1 MTTFLVFLGAL
12 FFFMALGLPLAFVLI
27 ICAAFMMLSLGQTDI
42 MVIAQ
47 NMVSGTNNFSLM
59 AIPFFMLAGEIMDRG
74 GLSIR
79 IVRFAKLIVGRIRG
93 GLGYVAIL
101 ATIVFSGL
109 SGSAVADAA
118 ALGAILIPLM
128 TANGYRKSRSVAFI
142 AAGAIVAPM
151 IPPSI
156 PMIVMGTSTGL
167 SITKLFMSG
176 LVPGLIVCLGLMAAW
191 FCILRHDGYDDRETF
206 SGEEAKKIMLD
217 SLPALMMPI
226 LIVGGIRFGWFT
238 PTEAGAF
245 AVVYALIICTFVYK
259 EFSFADI
266 GKVLISAA
274 TSTATIM
281 FIVGGATAASIY
293 FTLAQ
298 VPAAMANA
306 LSSLIQQPT
315 ILLLLINVFLLFMGM
330 IMDCTPNILIF
341 APVLFPIIKKA
352 GIDPYYFACL
362 MNFNLCIGLITPP
375 VGVVLYVAMNASK
388 DGERVPVG
396 QVIRDL
402 IPFLGVEFALLFL
415 MILIPSLITAPLGWL
430 T

>member
-1 MTTFLVFLGAL
+1 MTTFIVFLVSL
-12 FFFMALGLPLAFVLI
+12 FGFMSLGLPLAFVLV
-27 ICAAFMMLSLGQTDI
+27 ICALFMMLSLGQSDI
-42 MVIAQ
+42 MVVAQ
-47 NMVSGTNNFSLM
+47 NMVSGTNSFSLM

-101 ATIVFSGL
+101 STIVFSGL

-128 TANGYRKSRSVAFI
+128 VKNGYRKSRSVAFI

-176 LVPGLIVCLGLMAAW
+176 LVPGLIVCFGLLVAW
-191 FCILRHDGYDDRETF
+191 FFILRKDGYDDRESFTWA
-206 SGEEAKKIMLD
+206 EAKKIIID
-217 SLPALMMPI
+217 SFPALLMPI

-245 AVVYALIICTFVYK
+245 AVVYALLVCKFVYR
-259 EFSFADI
+259 EFSFRDI
-266 GKVLISAA
+266 GKVFISAA
-274 TSTATIM
+274 SSTSTIM
-281 FIVGGATAASIY
+281 FIVAGATAASIY

-298 VPAAMANA
+298 VPMAMAEA
-306 LSSLIQQPT
+306 LSGLIEHPT
-315 ILLLLINVFLLFMGM
+315 VLLLLINIFLLFMGM

-341 APVLFPIIKKA
+341 APVLFPIIEKA

-375 VGVVLYVAMNASK
+375 VGVVLYVAMDSSK
-388 DGERVPVG
+388 DGEKVTTGV
-396 QVIRDL
+396 VIKDL
-402 IPFLGVEFALLFL
+402 IPFLAVEFGLLFL
-415 MILIPSLITAPLGWL
+415 MIFVPSLITAPLAWL

>member
-1 MTTFLVFLGAL
+1 MTTFIVFLASL
-12 FFFMALGLPLAFVLI
+12 FAFMLLGLPLAFVLV
-27 ICAAFMMLSLGQTDI
+27 ICAIFMMLSLGQADI

-47 NMVSGTNNFSLM
+47 NMVSGTNSFALM

-74 GLSIR
+74 GLSLR
-79 IVRFAKLIVGRIRG
+79 IVKFAKLIVGRVRG

-128 TANGYRKSRSVAFI
+128 IKNGYRKSRSVAFI
-142 AAGAIVAPM
+142 ATGAIVAPM

-176 LVPGLIVCLGLMAAW
+176 LVPGLIVCLGLMVAW
-191 FCILRHDGYDDRETF
+191 FIVLRIDGYDDRETF
-206 SGEEAKKIMLD
+206 TWQEAKAIIVE
-217 SLPALMMPI
+217 SVPALLMPI

-245 AVVYALIICTFVYK
+245 AVVYALRVCKFIYK
-259 EFSFADI
+259 EFSFKDI
-266 GKVLISAA
+266 GQVLASAA

-281 FIVGGATAASIY
+281 FIVAGATAASIY

-298 VPAAMANA
+298 VPTAIAEA
-306 LSSLIQQPT
+306 LSGLIAHPV
-315 ILLLLINVFLLFMGM
+315 LLLVLINIFLLFMGM
-330 IMDCTPNILIF
+330 VMDCTPNILIF
-341 APVLFPIIKKA
+341 APVLFPVIERA

-375 VGVVLYVAMNASK
+375 VGVVLYVAMNACK
-388 DGERVPVG
+388 DGEKLAVKNV
-396 QVIRDL
+396 VKDL
-402 IPFLGVEFALLFL
+402 LPFLGVEFALLFL
-415 MILIPSLITAPLGWL
+415 MIFIPQLITVPLGWL

>member
-1 MTTFLVFLGAL
+1 MTTFIVFLVAL
-12 FFFMALGLPLAFVLI
+12 FAFMLIGLPLAFVLI
-27 ICAAFMMLSLGQTDI
+27 ICAIFMMLSLNQSDV

-47 NMVSGTNNFSLM
+47 NMVSGTNSFALM

-74 GLSIR
+74 GLSLR
-79 IVRFAKLIVGRIRG
+79 IVKFAKLIVGRIRG
-93 GLGYVAIL
+93 GLGYTAIL

-128 TANGYRKSRSVAFI
+128 IKSGYKKSRSVAFI

-176 LVPGLIVCLGLMAAW
+176 LVPGIIVCLGLMVAW
-191 FCILRHDGYDDRETF
+191 FFVVRADNYDDRETF
-206 SGEEAKKIMLD
+206 TWKEAKAIMLD
-217 SLPALMMPI
+217 SFPALLMPI
-226 LIVGGIRFGWFT
+226 FIVGGIRFGIFT

-245 AVVYALIICTFVYK
+245 AVVYALIICTFYYK
-259 EFSFADI
+259 EFSFKDI
-266 GKVLISAA
+266 GSVLVSSAA
-274 TSTATIM
+274 STATIM
-281 FIVGGATAASIY
+281 FIVAGATAASIY

-298 VPAAMANA
+298 IPAAMAN
-306 LSSLIQQPT
+306 LLGGLIEHPT
-315 ILLLLINVFLLFMGM
+315 LLMLLINIFLLCMGM

-341 APVLFPIIKKA
+341 APVLFPIIRKA

-375 VGVVLYVAMNASK
+375 VGVVLYVAMDASK
-388 DGERVPVG
+388 DGEKLSVGPV
-396 QVIRDL
+396 VKHL
-402 IPFLGVEFALLFL
+402 LPFLVVEFGLLFL
-415 MILIPSLITAPLGWL
+415 MIFVPQLITVPLKWL

>member
-191 FCILRHDGYDDRETF
+191 FFILRHDGYDDRETF

>member
-1 MTTFLVFLGAL
+1 
-12 FFFMALGLPLAFVLI
+12 
-27 ICAAFMMLSLGQTDI
+27 
-42 MVIAQ
+42 
-47 NMVSGTNNFSLM
+47 
-59 AIPFFMLAGEIMDRG
+59 
-74 GLSIR
+74 
-79 IVRFAKLIVGRIRG
+79 
-93 GLGYVAIL
+93 
-101 ATIVFSGL
+101 
-109 SGSAVADAA
+109 
-118 ALGAILIPLM
+118 
-128 TANGYRKSRSVAFI
+128 
-142 AAGAIVAPM
+142 
-151 IPPSI
+151 
-156 PMIVMGTSTGL
+156 MG
-167 SITKLFMSG
+167 
-176 LVPGLIVCLGLMAAW
+176 
-191 FCILRHDGYDDRETF
+191 
-206 SGEEAKKIMLD
+206 
-217 SLPALMMPI
+217 
-226 LIVGGIRFGWFT
+226 
-238 PTEAGAF
+238 
-245 AVVYALIICTFVYK
+245 YALIICTFVYK

-375 VGVVLYVAMNASK
+375 VGVVLYVAMHASK

>member
-1 MTTFLVFLGAL
+1 MTTFLIFLAVL
-12 FFFMALGLPLAFVLI
+12 FGFMIIGLPLAFILV
-27 ICAAFMMLSLGQTDI
+27 ICAIFMMLSLGQTDI
-42 MVIAQ
+42 MVVAQ
-47 NMVSGTNNFSLM
+47 NMVSGMNSFSLM

-74 GLSIR
+74 GLSVR

-93 GLGYVAIL
+93 GLGYTAIL

-128 TANGYRKSRSVAFI
+128 VKNGYKKSRSIAFI

-176 LVPGLIVCLGLMAAW
+176 LVPGLIVSLGLMIAW
-191 FCILRHDGYDDRETF
+191 FFVVRADDYHDCETF
-206 SGEEAKKIMLD
+206 TWQEAKDIIKD
-217 SLPALMMPI
+217 SIPALMMPI

-238 PTEAGAF
+238 ATEAGAF
-245 AVVYALIICTFVYK
+245 AVVYAFIVCTFFYK
-259 EFSFADI
+259 EFSWADI
-266 GKVLISAA
+266 GKVLTSSAV
-274 TSTATIM
+274 STATIM
-281 FIVGGATAASIY
+281 FIVAGATAASIY

-298 VPAAMANA
+298 VPAGIAEA
-306 LSSLIQQPT
+306 LGGLINQPV
-315 ILLLLINVFLLFMGM
+315 LLLVLINAFLLCMGM
-330 IMDCTPNILIF
+330 VMDCTPNILVF
-341 APVLFPIIKKA
+341 APVLFPVIKAA

-375 VGVVLYVAMNASK
+375 VGVVLYVAMDSSK
-388 DGERVPVG
+388 DGIKVELTT
-396 QVIRDL
+396 VIKHL
-402 IPFLGVEFALLFL
+402 LPFLGVEVAILFL
-415 MILIPSLITAPLGWL
+415 MILFPGLITTPLGWL

>member
-1 MTTFLVFLGAL
+1 MTTFVVFLASL
-12 FFFMALGLPLAFVLI
+12 FGFMLTGLPLAFVLA
-27 ICAAFMMLSLGQTDI
+27 ICAVFMMLSLGQTDV

-47 NMVSGTNNFSLM
+47 NMVAGTNSFSLM

-74 GLSIR
+74 GLSLR
-79 IVRFAKLIVGRIRG
+79 IVQFAKIIVGRIRG

-128 TANGYRKSRSVAFI
+128 IKNGYKKSRSVAFI

-176 LVPGLIVCLGLMAAW
+176 LVPGLIVCIGLMVAW
-191 FCILRHDGYDDRETF
+191 GIVLRIDGYDDRETF
-206 SGEEAKKIMLD
+206 TFKESIRITIE
-217 SLPALMMPI
+217 SFPALLMPV
-226 LIVGGIRFGWFT
+226 LIVGGIRLGWFT

-259 EFSFADI
+259 EFSLKDI
-266 GKVLISAA
+266 GSVLISAV

-281 FIVGGATAASIY
+281 FIVAGATAASIY

-298 VPAAMANA
+298 VPAQMAE
-306 LSSLIQQPT
+306 LLGSLIHQPT
-315 ILLLLINVFLLFMGM
+315 LLLILVNFFLLFMGM

-341 APVLFPIIKKA
+341 APVLFPVIKKA

-375 VGVVLYVAMNASK
+375 VGVVLYVAMDASK
-388 DGERVPVG
+388 DGEKLSFGPV
-396 QVIRDL
+396 VKDL
-402 IPFLGVEFALLFL
+402 LPFLGVEVALLIA
-415 MILIPSLITAPLGWL
+415 MIFFPSLITVPLSWL

>member
-156 PMIVMGTSTGL
+156 PMLVMGTSTGL

-191 FCILRHDGYDDRETF
+191 FFILRHDGYDDRETF

>member
-1 MTTFLVFLGAL
+1 MTTFIVFLISL
-12 FFFMALGLPLAFVLI
+12 FAFMLTGIPLAFVLI
-27 ICAAFMMLSLGQTDI
+27 VCAFFMMLSLGQTDI

-47 NMVSGTNNFSLM
+47 NMVSGTNSFSLM

-79 IVRFAKLIVGRIRG
+79 IVKFAKLIVGRIRG

-128 TANGYRKSRSVAFI
+128 VKNGYRKSRSVAFI

-176 LVPGLIVCLGLMAAW
+176 LVPGLIVCLGLMIAW
-191 FCILRHDGYDDRETF
+191 FFVLRHDGYDDRETF
-206 SGEEAKKIMLD
+206 TWDEAKKIMLE
-217 SLPALMMPI
+217 SFPALMMPI

-245 AVVYALIICTFVYK
+245 AVVYALIVCKFVYR
-259 EFSFADI
+259 EFSFKDI
-266 GKVLISAA
+266 GKVLISATA
-274 TSTATIM
+274 STATIM
-281 FIVGGATAASIY
+281 FIVAGATAASIY

-298 VPAAMANA
+298 VPSAIAVA
-306 LSSLIQQPT
+306 LSGLIEQPV
-315 ILLLLINVFLLFMGM
+315 LLLLLVNVFLIFMGM

-341 APVLFPIIKKA
+341 APVLFPIIKKT

-375 VGVVLYVAMNASK
+375 VGVVLYVAMDASK
-388 DGERVPVG
+388 DGEKVALGSV
-396 QVIRDL
+396 VRDL
-402 IPFLGVEFALLFL
+402 IPFLAIEFGLLFI
-415 MILIPSLITAPLGWL
+415 MIFVPQLITIPLSWL

>member
-1 MTTFLVFLGAL
+1 MTTFIVFLASL
-12 FFFMALGLPLAFVLI
+12 FGFMALGLPLAFVLV
-27 ICAAFMMLSLGQTDI
+27 ICALLMMLSLGQSDI
-42 MVIAQ
+42 MVVAQ
-47 NMVSGTNNFSLM
+47 NMVSGTNSFSLM

-79 IVRFAKLIVGRIRG
+79 IVRFAKLIVGRVRG

-101 ATIVFSGL
+101 STIVFSGL

-128 TANGYRKSRSVAFI
+128 VKNGYRKSRSVAFI

-176 LVPGLIVCLGLMAAW
+176 LVPGLIVCFGLLIAW
-191 FCILRHDGYDDRETF
+191 FFVLRHDGYDDRESFTWA
-206 SGEEAKKIMLD
+206 EAKRIIVD
-217 SLPALMMPI
+217 SFPALMMPI

-245 AVVYALIICTFVYK
+245 AVVYALLVCKFVYR
-259 EFSFADI
+259 EFSFSDM
-266 GKVLISAA
+266 GKVFISAA
-274 TSTATIM
+274 SSTSTIM
-281 FIVGGATAASIY
+281 FIVAGATAASIY

-298 VPAAMANA
+298 VPMAMADA
-306 LSSLIQQPT
+306 LSGLIEHPT
-315 ILLLLINVFLLFMGM
+315 ILLVLINIFLLFMGM

-341 APVLFPIIKKA
+341 APVLFPIIKQA

-375 VGVVLYVAMNASK
+375 VGVVLYVAMDSSK
-388 DGERVPVG
+388 DGERVSTG
-396 QVIRDL
+396 GVIKDL
-402 IPFLGVEFALLFL
+402 LPFLMVEVGLLFL
-415 MILIPSLITAPLGWL
+415 MTFIPSLITAPLNWL

>member
-1 MTTFLVFLGAL
+1 MITFVVFLVAL
-12 FFFMALGLPLAFVLI
+12 FAFMLLGLPLAFVLV
-27 ICAAFMMLSLGQTDI
+27 ICAILMMLSLGQTDV

-47 NMVSGTNNFSLM
+47 NMVSGTNSFALM

-74 GLSIR
+74 GLSLR
-79 IVRFAKLIVGRIRG
+79 IVKFAKLIVGRIRG
-93 GLGYVAIL
+93 GLGYTAIL

-128 TANGYRKSRSVAFI
+128 VRNGYKKSRSVAFI

-176 LVPGLIVCLGLMAAW
+176 LVPGLIVCIGLMGAW
-191 FCILRHDGYDDRETF
+191 FFVVRADGYDDREKFTWP
-206 SGEEAKKIMLD
+206 EAKAIIFD

-226 LIVGGIRFGWFT
+226 LIVGGIRFGIFT

-245 AVVYALIICTFVYK
+245 AVVYALIVCTFYYK
-259 EFSFADI
+259 EFKLKDI
-266 GKVLISAA
+266 GKVFISSAA
-274 TSTATIM
+274 STATIM
-281 FIVGGATAASIY
+281 FIVAGATAAGIY

-298 VPAAMANA
+298 IPAAVAGI
-306 LSSLIQQPT
+306 LGSLIDHPT
-315 ILLLLINVFLLFMGM
+315 LLLLLINFFLLCMGM

-341 APVLFPIIKKA
+341 APVLFPVIKQA

-375 VGVVLYVAMNASK
+375 VGVVLYVAMDASK
-388 DGERVPVG
+388 DGEKLAVGPV
-396 QVIRDL
+396 IKDL
-402 IPFLGVEFALLFL
+402 LPFLLVEFGLLVL
-415 MILIPSLITAPLGWL
+415 MIFFPQIITVPLGWL

>member
-1 MTTFLVFLGAL
+1 MTTFIIFLASL
-12 FFFMALGLPLAFVLI
+12 FAFMLLGLPLAFVLI
-27 ICAAFMMLSLGQTDI
+27 ICAIFMMLSLGQTDV
-42 MVIAQ
+42 MVVAQ
-47 NMVSGTNNFSLM
+47 NMVSGTNSFALM

-74 GLSIR
+74 GLSLR
-79 IVRFAKLIVGRIRG
+79 IVKFAKLIVGRIRG
-93 GLGYVAIL
+93 GLGYTAIL

-128 TANGYRKSRSVAFI
+128 VRNGYKKSRSVAFI

-176 LVPGLIVCLGLMAAW
+176 LVPGLIVCIGLMVAW
-191 FCILRHDGYDDRETF
+191 FFVVRIDGYDDREKFTWAD
-206 SGEEAKKIMLD
+206 AKHIMID
-217 SLPALMMPI
+217 SFPALMMPI
-226 LIVGGIRFGWFT
+226 LIIGGIRFGIFT

-245 AVVYALIICTFVYK
+245 AVVYALIVCTFYYK
-259 EFSFADI
+259 EFKLKDI
-266 GKVLISAA
+266 GKVFISSTA
-274 TSTATIM
+274 STATIM
-281 FIVGGATAASIY
+281 FIVAGATAASIY

-298 VPAAMANA
+298 IPAAIAGIVGG
-306 LSSLIQQPT
+306 LINHPT
-315 ILLLLINVFLLFMGM
+315 LLLLLINFFLLCMGM

-341 APVLFPIIKKA
+341 APVLFPVIKQA

-375 VGVVLYVAMNASK
+375 VGVVLYVTMDASK
-388 DGERVPVG
+388 DGEKLMVGPV
-396 QVIRDL
+396 VKDL
-402 IPFLGVEFALLFL
+402 LPFLFVEFGLLIL
-415 MILIPSLITAPLGWL
+415 MILFPQLITVPLGWL

>member
-1 MTTFLVFLGAL
+1 MTTFIVFLGAL

-27 ICAAFMMLSLGQTDI
+27 ICAAFMMISLGQTDI

-47 NMVSGTNNFSLM
+47 NMVSGTNSFSLM

-128 TANGYRKSRSVAFI
+128 VKNGYRKSRSVAFI

-176 LVPGLIVCLGLMAAW
+176 LVPGLIVCLGLMVAW
-191 FCILRHDGYDDRETF
+191 FFVLRHDGYDDRETF
-206 SGEEAKKIMLD
+206 TWAEAKKIMLD
-217 SLPALMMPI
+217 SFPALMMPI

-245 AVVYALIICTFVYK
+245 AVVYALLICTFVYK

-281 FIVGGATAASIY
+281 FIVAGATAASIY

-298 VPAAMANA
+298 VPSAMANA
-306 LSSLIQQPT
+306 LSSLIQQPVS
-315 ILLLLINVFLLFMGM
+315 LLLLINVFLLFMGM

-352 GIDPYYFACL
+352 GVNPYYFACL

-375 VGVVLYVAMNASK
+375 VGVVLYVAMDASK

-396 QVIRDL
+396 RVIKDL
-402 IPFLGVEFALLFL
+402 IPFLCVEFGLLFL
-415 MILIPSLITAPLGWL
+415 MILIPQLITVPLGWL

>member
-191 FCILRHDGYDDRETF
+191 FFILRHDGYDDRETF

-388 DGERVPVG
+388 DGERVQVG

>member
-1 MTTFLVFLGAL
+1 MTTLIVFLVTL
-12 FFFMALGLPLAFVLI
+12 FGLLLTGLPLAFILLF
-27 ICAAFMMLSLGQTDI
+27 CAIFMMASLGQSDI

-47 NMVSGTNNFSLM
+47 NMVAGTNSFALM

-74 GLSIR
+74 GLSVR
-79 IVRFAKLIVGRIRG
+79 IVKFAKLIVGRIRG
-93 GLGYVAIL
+93 GLGYTAIL

-128 TANGYRKSRSVAFI
+128 VANGYRKSRSVAFI

-176 LVPGLIVCLGLMAAW
+176 LVPGLIVCAGLMAAW
-191 FCILRHDGYDDRETF
+191 FFIVRKDGYDDRESFTWK
-206 SGEEAKKIMLD
+206 EAKAIIIE
-217 SLPALMMPI
+217 SFPALMMPI

-245 AVVYALIICTFVYK
+245 AVVYALVVCTFVYK
-259 EFSFADI
+259 EFSLKEI
-266 GKVLISAA
+266 GGVLISAA

-281 FIVGGATAASIY
+281 FIVAGATAASIY

-298 VPAAMANA
+298 VPAAIAAA
-306 LSSLIQQPT
+306 LGGLIAHPT
-315 ILLLLINVFLLFMGM
+315 LLLLCINVFLLFMGM
-330 IMDCTPNILIF
+330 IMDCTPNILVF
-341 APVLFPIIKKA
+341 APVLFPVIEKA

-375 VGVVLYVAMNASK
+375 VGVVLYVAMDASK
-388 DGERVPVG
+388 DGEKLTVGPV
-396 QVIRDL
+396 VKDL
-402 IPFLGVEFALLFL
+402 LPLLAVEFGLLFI
-415 MILIPSLITAPLGWL
+415 MIFVPQLITVPLQWL
-430 T
+430 S